1 MSLFRKTLSFAVLAV
16 GSKAYS
22 LESKLDGES
31 ELSVFALNSE
41 EMSENNEEKKKSTE
55 VEIELLALALDE
67 CGLFAVC
74 DSRKRLQI
82 FDIRRKIQI
91 FHCTTPKQAT
101 SLVFI
106 NDGQSVIIAD
116 RAGNVYQFEPPSSK
130 PSVLL
135 GHISMILDLV
145 FSPDLRYIVSCDR
158 DNRIRVSNFPNT
170 YNIETFC
177 VGHKDFV
184 RSLGWMKV
192 DEHLSFL
199 MSASGDGT
207 IGIWQLPIGKLIYLY
222 NYRESLKRL
231 NSVIPVDAE
240 ISKLVVDDQCFV
252 LSFFNVSACLVAQI
266 DFSKWNFQETVLK
279 CDGPVF
285 DHILAEGLLYVV
297 QKCKSNP
304 VVLFSFEANC
314 FKRVESNLQ
323 RFNSDAELCS
333 AVDQCKSVA
342 LPLIKF
348 GSFFDK
354 REKEL
359 TTLKNENWKKIAL
372 HLHVYWLLKKH
383 ILENMIYFFLLIFLN
398 IFHFFH
404 FYAIAVRA
412 VIQQMFFWKKLCFE
426 KYLSEMSKIHNR
438 TAIIT
443 GADVGGI
450 GCELVRILLQYNW
463 TVVATVYD
471 VDMITVL
478 RELFKEIADEHSLV
492 IEVVDFSSLNS
503 IQSFLEKLKRKYDKV
518 NLLVNNAAVM
528 LTPFAE
534 VKNVELQWMVNFI
547 APTVVTNSLQT
558 LVCRA
563 AEDDGFGRIISVSS
577 TELFAASL
585 NQNWFYNGGSNYSNN
600 YCRKYAYCS
609 YLSYANSKLALSYY
623 MQMLAKLK
631 MQTAN
636 FKCCSL
642 HPGVVH
648 TRLYRHTSWLNQRFL
663 KSAFSKYILLTPAE
677 GAANVLWT
685 ACLPN
690 LRSGAYYENGIEVPL
705 PKMDIVDDEEA
716 LQLFLREGTQLFFE
730 EENMMEEEWSLID
743 IFAHLFTDKV
753 DSEKWFSHG
762 IVINETRLEC
772 NVQRCLQFNNYP
784 QHHYRIE
791 AISIIPYYDWSVI
804 FNSSNAKAKTVTLIN
819 NANFTF
825 LLYNDQSVFIRNV
838 NQLTWE
844 SEIFLSAVDNC
855 EIESNFSKCV
865 ENWTGSKIFSLF
877 CDCNVG
883 ISKIL
888 EKWML
893 QGKTSDDVI
902 LSFLSKTWHTQHT
915 ENLKESETLT
925 CDSVYKEISSDFH
938 PNADSR
944 LRSFNRFW
952 KIVNSASAEKLH
964 KFLFTCD
971 AVQSRQTEACLNLLA
986 LCNTKP
992 CHEAAIKILE
1002 SDQFASFADAYFNM
1016 HAHLT
1021 NPEPWLCVQLLEVFE
1036 KKFPQSESLLYCIAS
1051 LLRTTLLKH
1060 HGDQVRRCKER
1071 FFSLLLQDRNNRWL
1085 GAIANLRE
1093 HAHPLLE
1100 HLIKLLCTTNGTD
1113 STILKLF
1120 DHFSTCSDKLLL
1132 LLKRIF
1138 SNQCP
1143 TKQRLSDRIL
1153 AVKLIVKLCSS
1164 RMHAFKW
1171 LLNAVATENWRRDR
1185 ELHVHSFVQMWNLLE
1200 HNKEIRNTLMKML
1213 PKLGWDFASSVH
1225 AITHFSP
1232 VSRPIFASNDIFAS
1246 YFAAGEFEN
1255 NILAR
1260 TIWGTIL
1267 EYRNKSDSVLSF
1279 GIYSS
1284 GMQSMLSSSDF
1295 KELNFEN
1302 EDPVAAEVLFF
1313 AFSVHQPSISLFNNY
1328 STMYNAIWSA
1338 DGTPKTVANF
1348 GIQLQ
1353 NSILRLPLVNGLI
1366 LTAVCS
1372 IFLWLDVSGS
1382 VYISMWYLNADANV
1396 NAVVSAYVDTS
1407 FSLHMPKSQ
1416 RTIWL
1421 SDAELFVDV
1430 NVNSFGT
1437 VDFSSL
1443 PFRTCLQLNSSPFLV
1458 RLSRSKVG
1466 CGLKRSREPCEKVID
1481 CTIVSLQSSS
1491 GFFKKLLH
1499 HSFHHTCRRRSTTF
1513 CLTYAIPMMRSGS
1526 ICSGCHDDFERY
1538 VGFRLS
1544 DRLASYVIRRERSQ
1558 GGRDFFQYCHHSCLD
1573 DRRCFVY
1580 VLNLRQLSCVQYSYL
1595 SGNDADL
1602 FRKHLK
1608 TDHDSMVFRKVC
1620 LQSAPRC
1627 SRLWRFDILPKM
1639 SIRLDRID
1647 DVHRVD
1653 SLAMC
1658 ETLCSM
1664 ENHFQCRSAVYNYVT
1679 RNCHIS
1685 KYDRRSMP
1693 FDFHAGRSEEVYLE
1707 NQCVSALA
1715 YNEKHTVDEQACRLA
1730 CLQNVAFICRSFVYD
1745 IQTQKCRF
1753 GPDDTFITMHLP
1765 NSSAQLMPYM
1775 QISECMDVRVL
1786 CERSEMRAQ
1795 FRSDHVFD
1803 GKVVSMN
1810 GSRQCHFDVKKR
1822 FQFNISLPIVGQS
1835 KCGITYETGNVVS
1848 ATVKLQYHDVVWTT
1862 KDRMYKLIC
1871 SYGPVK
1877 HAIENSVDV
1886 RAPQSAK
1893 FRKPSMPLFRET
1905 VVNKNSIPQAFMRI
1919 VDTDGNIVTEA
1930 EMGQQLFV
1938 EIGLERDEIQQ
1949 PFFVSSCIAY
1959 ESGQKMI
1966 LIDERGCPSNLR
1978 IMSRFLP
1985 SYSNQRRVQRAEFR
1999 GVTSNW
2005 KKRLNLYC
2013 NVNFCE
2019 TNCPLSNCERQLHDQ
2034 PTVENDNNHS
2044 GKRKRKH
2051 LYAAEDQLETVT
2063 VNQTVHFK
2071 YNRRGQTKQLG
2082 SVLYG
2087 SVAIVLLAVVG
2098 FALTWRYRRRLHAT
2112 MQS

>member
-22 LESKLDGES
+22 LEIKLNGES

-41 EMSENNEEKKKSTE
+41 ETSENNEEEKKSTE
-55 VEIELLALALDE
+55 AKIELLALALDE
-67 CGLFAVC
+67 CGF
-74 DSRKRLQI
+74 
-82 FDIRRKIQI
+82 
-91 FHCTTPKQAT
+91 TTPKQAT

-135 GHISMILDLV
+135 GHISMILDLI
-145 FSPDLRYIVSCDR
+145 FSSDLRYIVSCDR

-192 DEHLSFL
+192 DDHLSFL

-240 ISKLVVDDQCFV
+240 ISKLVVDEQCFV
-252 LSFFNVSACLVAQI
+252 LSFFNVSACLVVQI

-297 QKCKSNP
+297 QKCRSNP

-314 FKRVESNLQ
+314 FERVESNLQ

-348 GSFFDK
+348 GK
-354 REKEL
+354 RAH
-359 TTLKNENWKKIAL
+359 NFAC
-372 HLHVYWLLKKH
+372 LLATEKH

-528 LTPFAE
+528 LTPFTE

-558 LVCRA
+558 LVCKA

-631 MQTAN
+631 TQTEN

-690 LRSGAYYENGIEVPL
+690 LRSGAYYENGIEVSL

-730 EENMMEEEWSLID
+730 EENIMEEEWSLID
-743 IFAHLFTDKV
+743 IFAHIFTDKV

-804 FNSSNAKAKTVTLIN
+804 FNSSNAKAKTITLIN

-838 NQLTWE
+838 
-844 SEIFLSAVDNC
+844 
-855 EIESNFSKCV
+855 KCV

-915 ENLKESETLT
+915 ENLKESEVTLT

-971 AVQSRQTEACLNLLA
+971 AVQSRQTETCLNLLA

-992 CHEAAIKILE
+992 CHEAAITILE

-1060 HGDQVRRCKER
+1060 HGDQCKER

-1085 GAIANLRE
+1085 GAIANLGE

-1153 AVKLIVKLCSS
+1153 AIKLIVKLCSS

-1185 ELHVHSFVQMWNLLE
+1185 ELHVHSFVQMWNL
-1200 HNKEIRNTLMKML
+1200 NTLMKML

-1232 VSRPIFASNDIFAS
+1232 VFRPIFASNDIFAS

-1260 TIWGTIL
+1260 TIWGIIL

-1284 GMQSMLSSSDF
+1284 GTQSMLSSSDF
-1295 KELNFEN
+1295 KELSFEN

-1382 VYISMWYLNADANV
+1382 VYISMWYFNADANM
-1396 NAVVSAYVDTS
+1396 NAVVSVYVDTS
-1407 FSLHMPKSQ
+1407 FSLHLPKSQ
-1416 RTIWL
+1416 RIIWL

-1443 PFRTCLQLNSSPFLV
+1443 PFRTCLQLNSSPFSVSSISSTEQAEYVTLQCTYILKCDHV
-1458 RLSRSKVG
+1458 DGSSWVNVPARLSRSKVD
-1466 CGLKRSREPCEKVID
+1466 CGIEKKPGTRVDMLWSVLI
-1481 CTIVSLQSSS
+1481 
-1491 GFFKKLLH
+1491 LLFY
-1499 HSFHHTCRRRSTTF
+1499 SNFGIS
-1513 CLTYAIPMMRSGS
+1513 A
-1526 ICSGCHDDFERY
+1526 GCHDDFERY

-1627 SRLWRFDILPKM
+1627 SRLWRFDILPRM

-1707 NQCVSALA
+1707 NQCVSEPYNECEFSSQHGIAPALA

-1871 SYGPVK
+1871 NYGPVK

-1893 FRKPSMPLFRET
+1893 FQKPSMPLFRET

-1978 IMSRFLP
+1978 IMSKFLP
-1985 SYSNQRRVQRAEFR
+1985 SYSNHRRVQRAEFR

-2019 TNCPLSNCERQLHDQ
+2019 TNCPLSNCERRLHDQ

-2051 LYAAEDQLETVT
+2051 LYEAEEQLETVT

-2071 YNRRGQTKQLG
+2071 YNRRGQTPQLG

-2098 FALTWRYRRRLHAT
+2098 FALTWRYRRRLLAT

>member
-585 NQNWFYNGGSNYSNN
+585 NQNWFYNG
-600 YCRKYAYCS
+600 
-609 YLSYANSKLALSYY
+609 
-623 MQMLAKLK
+623 
-631 MQTAN
+631 
-636 FKCCSL
+636 
-642 HPGVVH
+642 VVH

-716 LQLFLREGTQLFFE
+716 LQLFLV
-730 EENMMEEEWSLID
+730 
-743 IFAHLFTDKV
+743 K
-753 DSEKWFSHG
+753 
-762 IVINETRLEC
+762 
-772 NVQRCLQFNNYP
+772 
-784 QHHYRIE
+784 
-791 AISIIPYYDWSVI
+791 
-804 FNSSNAKAKTVTLIN
+804 
-819 NANFTF
+819 
-825 LLYNDQSVFIRNV
+825 RN
-838 NQLTWE
+838 
-844 SEIFLSAVDNC
+844 
-855 EIESNFSKCV
+855 
-865 ENWTGSKIFSLF
+865 
-877 CDCNVG
+877 
-883 ISKIL
+883 
-888 EKWML
+888 
-893 QGKTSDDVI
+893 
-902 LSFLSKTWHTQHT
+902 
-915 ENLKESETLT
+915 
-925 CDSVYKEISSDFH
+925 
-938 PNADSR
+938 
-944 LRSFNRFW
+944 
-952 KIVNSASAEKLH
+952 
-964 KFLFTCD
+964 
-971 AVQSRQTEACLNLLA
+971 
-986 LCNTKP
+986 
-992 CHEAAIKILE
+992 
-1002 SDQFASFADAYFNM
+1002 
-1016 HAHLT
+1016 
-1021 NPEPWLCVQLLEVFE
+1021 
-1036 KKFPQSESLLYCIAS
+1036 
-1051 LLRTTLLKH
+1051 
-1060 HGDQVRRCKER
+1060 
-1071 FFSLLLQDRNNRWL
+1071 
-1085 GAIANLRE
+1085 
-1093 HAHPLLE
+1093 
-1100 HLIKLLCTTNGTD
+1100 
-1113 STILKLF
+1113 
-1120 DHFSTCSDKLLL
+1120 
-1132 LLKRIF
+1132 
-1138 SNQCP
+1138 
-1143 TKQRLSDRIL
+1143 
-1153 AVKLIVKLCSS
+1153 
-1164 RMHAFKW
+1164 
-1171 LLNAVATENWRRDR
+1171 
-1185 ELHVHSFVQMWNLLE
+1185 
-1200 HNKEIRNTLMKML
+1200 
-1213 PKLGWDFASSVH
+1213 
-1225 AITHFSP
+1225 
-1232 VSRPIFASNDIFAS
+1232 
-1246 YFAAGEFEN
+1246 
-1255 NILAR
+1255 
-1260 TIWGTIL
+1260 
-1267 EYRNKSDSVLSF
+1267 
-1279 GIYSS
+1279 
-1284 GMQSMLSSSDF
+1284 
-1295 KELNFEN
+1295 
-1302 EDPVAAEVLFF
+1302 
-1313 AFSVHQPSISLFNNY
+1313 
-1328 STMYNAIWSA
+1328 
-1338 DGTPKTVANF
+1338 
-1348 GIQLQ
+1348 
-1353 NSILRLPLVNGLI
+1353 
-1366 LTAVCS
+1366 
-1372 IFLWLDVSGS
+1372 
-1382 VYISMWYLNADANV
+1382 
-1396 NAVVSAYVDTS
+1396 
-1407 FSLHMPKSQ
+1407 
-1416 RTIWL
+1416 
-1421 SDAELFVDV
+1421 
-1430 NVNSFGT
+1430 
-1437 VDFSSL
+1437 
-1443 PFRTCLQLNSSPFLV
+1443 
-1458 RLSRSKVG
+1458 
-1466 CGLKRSREPCEKVID
+1466 
-1481 CTIVSLQSSS
+1481 
-1491 GFFKKLLH
+1491 
-1499 HSFHHTCRRRSTTF
+1499 
-1513 CLTYAIPMMRSGS
+1513 
-1526 ICSGCHDDFERY
+1526 
-1538 VGFRLS
+1538 
-1544 DRLASYVIRRERSQ
+1544 
-1558 GGRDFFQYCHHSCLD
+1558 
-1573 DRRCFVY
+1573 
-1580 VLNLRQLSCVQYSYL
+1580 
-1595 SGNDADL
+1595 
-1602 FRKHLK
+1602 
-1608 TDHDSMVFRKVC
+1608 
-1620 LQSAPRC
+1620 
-1627 SRLWRFDILPKM
+1627 
-1639 SIRLDRID
+1639 
-1647 DVHRVD
+1647 
-1653 SLAMC
+1653 
-1658 ETLCSM
+1658 
-1664 ENHFQCRSAVYNYVT
+1664 
-1679 RNCHIS
+1679 
-1685 KYDRRSMP
+1685 
-1693 FDFHAGRSEEVYLE
+1693 
-1707 NQCVSALA
+1707 
-1715 YNEKHTVDEQACRLA
+1715 
-1730 CLQNVAFICRSFVYD
+1730 
-1745 IQTQKCRF
+1745 
-1753 GPDDTFITMHLP
+1753 
-1765 NSSAQLMPYM
+1765 
-1775 QISECMDVRVL
+1775 
-1786 CERSEMRAQ
+1786 
-1795 FRSDHVFD
+1795 
-1803 GKVVSMN
+1803 
-1810 GSRQCHFDVKKR
+1810 
-1822 FQFNISLPIVGQS
+1822 
-1835 KCGITYETGNVVS
+1835 
-1848 ATVKLQYHDVVWTT
+1848 
-1862 KDRMYKLIC
+1862 
-1871 SYGPVK
+1871 
-1877 HAIENSVDV
+1877 
-1886 RAPQSAK
+1886 
-1893 FRKPSMPLFRET
+1893 
-1905 VVNKNSIPQAFMRI
+1905 
-1919 VDTDGNIVTEA
+1919 
-1930 EMGQQLFV
+1930 
-1938 EIGLERDEIQQ
+1938 
-1949 PFFVSSCIAY
+1949 
-1959 ESGQKMI
+1959 
-1966 LIDERGCPSNLR
+1966 
-1978 IMSRFLP
+1978 
-1985 SYSNQRRVQRAEFR
+1985 
-1999 GVTSNW
+1999 
-2005 KKRLNLYC
+2005 
-2013 NVNFCE
+2013 
-2019 TNCPLSNCERQLHDQ
+2019 
-2034 PTVENDNNHS
+2034 
-2044 GKRKRKH
+2044 
-2051 LYAAEDQLETVT
+2051 
-2063 VNQTVHFK
+2063 
-2071 YNRRGQTKQLG
+2071 
-2082 SVLYG
+2082 
-2087 SVAIVLLAVVG
+2087 
-2098 FALTWRYRRRLHAT
+2098 
-2112 MQS
+2112 

>member
-22 LESKLDGES
+22 LEIK
-31 ELSVFALNSE
+31 F
-41 EMSENNEEKKKSTE
+41 
-55 VEIELLALALDE
+55 
-67 CGLFAVC
+67 
-74 DSRKRLQI
+74 
-82 FDIRRKIQI
+82 
-91 FHCTTPKQAT
+91 TTPKQAT

-135 GHISMILDLV
+135 GHISMILDLI
-145 FSPDLRYIVSCDR
+145 FSSDLRYIVSCDR

-240 ISKLVVDDQCFV
+240 ISKLVVDEQCFV
-252 LSFFNVSACLVAQI
+252 LSFFNVSACLVVQI

-297 QKCKSNP
+297 QKCRSNP

-314 FKRVESNLQ
+314 FERVESNLQ
-323 RFNSDAELCS
+323 RFNSNAELCS

-528 LTPFAE
+528 LTPFTE

-558 LVCRA
+558 LVCKA

-631 MQTAN
+631 TQTAN

-690 LRSGAYYENGIEVPL
+690 LRSGAYYENGIEVSL

-730 EENMMEEEWSLID
+730 EENIMEEEWSLID
-743 IFAHLFTDKV
+743 IFAHIFTDEV

-838 NQLTWE
+838 
-844 SEIFLSAVDNC
+844 
-855 EIESNFSKCV
+855 KCV

-915 ENLKESETLT
+915 ENFKESEVTLT

-971 AVQSRQTEACLNLLA
+971 AVQSRQTETCLNLLA

-992 CHEAAIKILE
+992 CHEAAITILE

-1036 KKFPQSESLLYCIAS
+1036 KKFPQSENLLYCIAS

-1060 HGDQVRRCKER
+1060 HGDQCKER

-1085 GAIANLRE
+1085 GAIANLGE

-1153 AVKLIVKLCSS
+1153 AIKLIVKLCSS

-1185 ELHVHSFVQMWNLLE
+1185 ELHVHSFVQMWNL
-1200 HNKEIRNTLMKML
+1200 NTLMKML

-1232 VSRPIFASNDIFAS
+1232 VFRPIFASNDIFAS

-1260 TIWGTIL
+1260 TIWGIIL

-1284 GMQSMLSSSDF
+1284 GTQSMLSSSDF
-1295 KELNFEN
+1295 KELSFEN

-1382 VYISMWYLNADANV
+1382 VYISMWYFNADANM
-1396 NAVVSAYVDTS
+1396 NAVVSVYVDTS
-1407 FSLHMPKSQ
+1407 FSLHLPKSQ
-1416 RTIWL
+1416 RIIWL

-1443 PFRTCLQLNSSPFLV
+1443 PFRTCLQLNSSPFSVSSISSTEQAEYVTLQCTYILKCDV
-1458 RLSRSKVG
+1458 RNMAR
-1466 CGLKRSREPCEKVID
+1466 
-1481 CTIVSLQSSS
+1481 
-1491 GFFKKLLH
+1491 
-1499 HSFHHTCRRRSTTF
+1499 
-1513 CLTYAIPMMRSGS
+1513 
-1526 ICSGCHDDFERY
+1526 CHDDFERY

-1627 SRLWRFDILPKM
+1627 SRLWRFDILPRM

-1707 NQCVSALA
+1707 NQCVSEPYNECEFSSQHGIAPALA

-1871 SYGPVK
+1871 NYGPVK

-1893 FRKPSMPLFRET
+1893 FQKPSMPLFRET

-1978 IMSRFLP
+1978 IMSKFLP
-1985 SYSNQRRVQRAEFR
+1985 SYSNHRRVQRAEFR

-2019 TNCPLSNCERQLHDQ
+2019 TNCPLSNCERRLHDQ

-2051 LYAAEDQLETVT
+2051 LYEAEEQLETVT

-2071 YNRRGQTKQLG
+2071 YNRRGQTPQLG

-2098 FALTWRYRRRLHAT
+2098 FALTWRYRRRLLAT